1 MKWGLVI
8 AGAADMTRPAEQ
20 LSLSQN
26 FALMCTGAIWTR
38 WCFVI
43 RPKNIFL
50 ATVNFFLF
58 LVGAAQVT
66 RITLYKQ
73 SVKNVESQAEK
84 EGKELKGEL
93 KDVAAKAEK
102 AIKS

>member
-1 MKWGLVI
+1 MKWSIVL
-8 AGAADMTRPAEQ
+8 AGAADIARPAEQ

-43 RPKNIFL
+43 RPQNLFL

-58 LVGAAQVT
+58 VVGATQVT
-66 RITLYKQ
+66 RITLYQ
-73 SVKNVESQAEK
+73 RSVQNVEGQAK
-84 EGKELKGEL
+84 LEGKELEGEL
-93 KDVAAKAEK
+93 KEAVQKAEK
-102 AIKS
+102 VVKS